1 MSKLLISQHT
11 GVMMP
16 GGFLYIYLDILLYI
30 LHTQKSIF
38 KGAFPFCSVYINKSG
53 EDEHLCVSDIV
64 QSGYKKK
71 ILKMGDE
78 AHFCIMG
85 QKFHNSIRK

>member
-1 MSKLLISQHT
+1 MTVTAALFHRSLMHVKAPYFTAHWCYDA
-11 GVMMP
+11 

-71 ILKMGDE
+71 Y
-78 AHFCIMG
+78 
-85 QKFHNSIRK
+85 